1 MFQDIIHLPVETSDN
16 PFVTPVNIE
25 TIEAFM
31 NKVGYQSVV
40 DKKFP
45 EITQRIEEDYHLIKD
60 DIPLLSVYTTGD
72 VRIRGMLISDA
83 FLTREIR
90 STNDFKEST
99 PRAHMTPTLIA
110 SPQEKKRKQS
120 AGESSSPHKSL
131 KITIRQQKAVEGN
144 KYDDDYENRLEPKSH
159 KDNPEHVD
167 DDDKDDEKVDEE
179 EGSEMGSLETRTEE
193 T

>member
-1 MFQDIIHLPVETSDN
+1 
-16 PFVTPVNIE
+16 
-25 TIEAFM
+25 
-31 NKVGYQSVV
+31 
-40 DKKFP
+40 
-45 EITQRIEEDYHLIKD
+45 IEEDYHLIKD

-99 PRAHMTPTLIA
+99 PRAHRTPTLIS

-120 AGESSSPHKSL
+120 AGESK
-131 KITIRQQKAVEGN
+131 
-144 KYDDDYENRLEPKSH
+144 PKSH

-193 T
+193 A